1 MSAAPG
7 EPATVAVMTAIR
19 ERRFLGLR
27 RQVPDWQTLPRD
39 EGFRLFEERFLASPH
54 RMIVVVPDF
63 AAFDARFRQTF
74 AYLPLAAF
82 DRGGTSAAEREFLH
96 GCIERI
102 AAERAETGE
111 AAEVLQLDG
120 RFVAEAK
127 HGVGIGW
134 TAPFDVVARSARL
147 VSKRTSLAAIVPAL
161 RRGIGPEEGGVYTP
175 HGGDGIFH
183 LISM

>member
-1 MSAAPG
+1 LSAAG
-7 EPATVAVMTAIR
+7 AEPATVAVMAAMR
-19 ERRFLGLR
+19 ERRLLGFR
-27 RQVPDWQTLPRD
+27 RQVPEWRTLPRD
-39 EGFRLFEERFLASPH
+39 DGFRLFEQAFLASPH

-63 AAFDARFRQTF
+63 ANFNARFHQTF

-82 DRGGTSAAEREFLH
+82 DRGTGAAERDFLRS
-96 GCIERI
+96 CLERI
-102 AAERAETGE
+102 RPEFAEAGE

-120 RFVAEAK
+120 SFIAEAK
-127 HGVGIGW
+127 HGVGIAW
-134 TAPFDVVARSARL
+134 TAPFEVIVRSGRV

-175 HGGDGIFH
+175 YGGDGIFH